1 MYSEPKALLSI
12 TSAHLLSGLFASLY
26 VGSIYAF
33 KDARLRFSKRK
44 VNLPEGQARLK
55 FQNERW
61 RDDPDVIKARLLAVT
76 SATLIC
82 CLIVFIVMK
91 NSNRDNEIVCYQVA
105 SMGNHNLTTNAWL
118 HLGFTWSHV
127 LPLLITPLLFS
138 GPLYVQFLEKTL
150 PFQKDWNFEDHV
162 LFRFFSI
169 VGLRNYFVAPI
180 TEEFV
185 FRACVLTVY
194 HLAGASRM
202 KMIFLSPLVFGAAH
216 IHHAFETYHRYG
228 RSATA
233 AKRAIISTIIQFA
246 YTSIFGFYCSY
257 LFLRS
262 GSLLPPITAH
272 MFCNV
277 MGIPQPNH
285 EISLM
290 PNRKLSIS
298 AAYLFGIIGFV
309 GMLKPWSCTHGSL
322 YWQQT

>member
-1 MYSEPKALLSI
+1 MHSETLTLLST
-12 TSAHLLSGLFASLY
+12 TSAHLLAGLFAFTY
-26 VGSIYAF
+26 VGSIYAS
-33 KDARLRFSKRK
+33 KGARLRFSKRK

-55 FQNERW
+55 LQNERW
-61 RDDPDVIKARLLAVT
+61 RDDPDVIKARLLAVS

-91 NSNRDNEIVCYQVA
+91 NFNRDDEF
-105 SMGNHNLTTNAWL
+105 HNLTANAWL
-118 HLGFTWSHV
+118 HLGFTWSNA
-127 LPLLITPLLFS
+127 LPLVITPLLFV
-138 GPLYVQFLEKTL
+138 GPLYVQFLEKSL
-150 PFQKDWNFEDHV
+150 PFQEDWDFEDDV

-180 TEEFV
+180 TEEIV

-194 HLAGASRM
+194 HLAGASRK

-216 IHHAFETYHRYG
+216 VHHAFETYHRYG
-228 RSATA
+228 RTATA

-246 YTSIFGFYCSY
+246 YTSVFGFYCCY

-272 MFCNV
+272 MFCNI
-277 MGIPQPNH
+277 MGIPRPSY

-290 PNRKLSIS
+290 PHRKLSIS
-298 AAYLFGIIGFV
+298 TAYLLGIIGFAF
-309 GMLKPWSCTHGSL
+309 MLKPWSYTDGSL
-322 YWQQT
+322 YWQRN

>member
-1 MYSEPKALLSI
+1 MYSETKPLLSI
-12 TSAHLLSGLFASLY
+12 TSAHLLSGLFAFIY
-26 VGSIYAF
+26 VGSIYTS
-33 KDARLRFSKRK
+33 KNARLRFSKRK

-55 FQNERW
+55 LQNERW

-91 NSNRDNEIVCYQVA
+91 NLSRDDAI
-105 SMGNHNLTTNAWL
+105 HNLTTSARL
-118 HLGFTWSHV
+118 HLGFTWSNT
-127 LPLLITPLLFS
+127 LPLLITPLLFF
-138 GPLYVQFLEKTL
+138 GPLYVQFLEKAL
-150 PFQKDWNFEDHV
+150 PFQKDWNFKDDV
-162 LFRFFSI
+162 LFRFLSI

-180 TEEFV
+180 TEEIV

-194 HLAGASRM
+194 YSAGASRT

-228 RSATA
+228 CTATA
-233 AKRAIISTIIQFA
+233 AKRAIISTVIQFT
-246 YTSIFGFYCSY
+246 YTSIFGFYCCY

-262 GSLLPPITAH
+262 GSLLPPIAAH
-272 MFCNV
+272 MFCNI
-277 MGIPQPNH
+277 MGIPQPSY

-309 GMLKPWSCTHGSL
+309 CMLKPWSYTDGSL
-322 YWQQT
+322 YWQRN

>member
-1 MYSEPKALLSI
+1 MHSETKPLLSI
-12 TSAHLLSGLFASLY
+12 TSAHLLSGLFAFIY
-26 VGSIYAF
+26 VGSIYTS
-33 KDARLRFSKRK
+33 KNTRLRFSKRK

-55 FQNERW
+55 LQNERW

-82 CLIVFIVMK
+82 CFIIFVVMK
-91 NSNRDNEIVCYQVA
+91 GFNRDDEIH
-105 SMGNHNLTTNAWL
+105 GLTANAWL
-118 HLGFTWSHV
+118 YLGFTWSNA

-138 GPLYVQFLEKTL
+138 GPLYVRFLEKAL
-150 PFQKDWNFEDHV
+150 PFQKDWDFEQDV
-162 LFRFFSI
+162 VFRFLSI

-180 TEEFV
+180 TEEIV
-185 FRACVLTVY
+185 FRGCVLTVY
-194 HLAGASRM
+194 HLADASRM

-228 RSATA
+228 RTATA

-246 YTSIFGFYCSY
+246 YTSIFGFYCCY

-262 GSLLPPITAH
+262 GSLLPPIAAH
-272 MFCNV
+272 MFCNI
-277 MGIPQPNH
+277 MGVPQPNY
-285 EISLM
+285 EIGLM

-309 GMLKPWSCTHGSL
+309 GMLKPWSYTDSSL
-322 YWQQT
+322 YWQRS

>member
-1 MYSEPKALLSI
+1 MYGNTKPFLSI
-12 TSAHLLSGLFASLY
+12 TSAHLLSGLFAFIY

-33 KDARLRFSKRK
+33 KNARLRFSKRK

-55 FQNERW
+55 LQNERW

-82 CLIVFIVMK
+82 CLIVFVVMK
-91 NSNRDNEIVCYQVA
+91 NSNRDDEF
-105 SMGNHNLTTNAWL
+105 HNLTTDAWL
-118 HLGFTWSHV
+118 HLGFTWSNA
-127 LPLLITPLLFS
+127 LALLITPLLFS

-150 PFQKDWNFEDHV
+150 PFQKDWNFEDDV

-180 TEEFV
+180 TEEIV

-194 HLAGASRM
+194 HLADASRT

-228 RSATA
+228 RTATA
-233 AKRAIISTIIQFA
+233 AKRALISTTIQFT
-246 YTSIFGFYCSY
+246 YTSIFGFYCCY

-262 GSLLPPITAH
+262 GSLLPPIAAH
-272 MFCNV
+272 MFCNI
-277 MGIPQPNH
+277 MGIPQPNY

-290 PNRKLSIS
+290 PHRKLSIS

-309 GMLKPWSCTHGSL
+309 FMLKPWSYTDGSL
-322 YWQQT
+322 YWQRN

>member
-1 MYSEPKALLSI
+1 MQSGTKPLLSI
-12 TSAHLLSGLFASLY
+12 TSAHLLSGLFAFIY
-26 VGSIYAF
+26 VGSIYAS
-33 KDARLRFSKRK
+33 KNARLRFSKRK
-44 VNLPEGQARLK
+44 VDLPEGQARLK
-55 FQNERW
+55 LQNERW

-82 CLIVFIVMK
+82 CLIVFI
-91 NSNRDNEIVCYQVA
+91 
-105 SMGNHNLTTNAWL
+105 HNLTANAWL
-118 HLGFTWSHV
+118 HLGFTWSNV

-138 GPLYVQFLEKTL
+138 GPLYVQFLGKTL
-150 PFQKDWNFEDHV
+150 PFQKDWGFERDV
-162 LFRFFSI
+162 LFRFLSI

-180 TEEFV
+180 TEEIV

-194 HLAGASRM
+194 HLADASRM

-228 RSATA
+228 RTATA
-233 AKRAIISTIIQFA
+233 AKRAIISTVIQFA
-246 YTSIFGFYCSY
+246 YTSVFGFFCCY

-262 GSLLPPITAH
+262 GSLLPPIAAH

-277 MGIPQPNH
+277 MGVPQPNY

-290 PNRKLSIS
+290 PNRKLSIL

-309 GMLKPWSCTHGSL
+309 GVLEPWSYMDSSL
-322 YWQQT
+322 YWQ

>member
-1 MYSEPKALLSI
+1 MQNGTKPLLSI
-12 TSAHLLSGLFASLY
+12 TSAHLLSGLFAFIY
-26 VGSIYAF
+26 VGSIYAS
-33 KDARLRFSKRK
+33 KNARLRFSKRK
-44 VNLPEGQARLK
+44 VNLPEGQARFKL
-55 FQNERW
+55 QNERW

-91 NSNRDNEIVCYQVA
+91 NFNRNDEI
-105 SMGNHNLTTNAWL
+105 HNLTANAWL
-118 HLGFTWSHV
+118 HLGFTWSNV

-138 GPLYVQFLEKTL
+138 GPLYAQFLGKTL
-150 PFQKDWNFEDHV
+150 PFQKDWDFERDV
-162 LFRFFSI
+162 MVRFLSI

-180 TEEFV
+180 TEEIV

-194 HLAGASRM
+194 HMADASRM
-202 KMIFLSPLVFGAAH
+202 RMIFLSPLVFGAAH

-228 RSATA
+228 RTATA
-233 AKRAIISTIIQFA
+233 ARRAIISTVIQFT
-246 YTSIFGFYCSY
+246 YTSVFGFYCCY

-262 GSLLPPITAH
+262 GSLLPPIAAH

-277 MGIPQPNH
+277 MGVPQPNY

-290 PNRKLSIS
+290 PSRKLSIL

-309 GMLKPWSCTHGSL
+309 GMLEPWSYTDRSL
-322 YWQQT
+322 YWQ